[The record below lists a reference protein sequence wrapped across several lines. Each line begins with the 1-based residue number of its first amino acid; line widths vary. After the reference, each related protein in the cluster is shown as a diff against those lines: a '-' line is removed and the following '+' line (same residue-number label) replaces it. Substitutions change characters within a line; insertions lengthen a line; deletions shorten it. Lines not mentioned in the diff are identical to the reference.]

1 MIIIGRDADAGR
13 DTRAESVQDGLR
25 SPARNRR
32 QVLSTVVSRQAS
44 PNPIPAQRI
53 TMEKR
58 AGVGEIL
65 TWSGDSQEER
75 LRNAPK

>member
-1 MIIIGRDADAGR
+1 MITIGRDADAGR
-13 DTRAESVQDGLR
+13 DTRAGSVQDGLR